1 LGDTSTKSNRST
13 YKKIFNKD
21 GPIITNPKQ
30 LKLDIISEQSPSKG
44 LETSSAD
51 ATERQSSMLEKSR
64 NLGLKNIDAS
74 DFSVIRDFILF
85 YSRNRFKRFKHHNK
99 TLDDD
104 IFLNQPI
111 LKDKNLL
118 VDLYYK
124 LR

>member
-1 LGDTSTKSNRST
+1 MGDTSTKSNRST

-30 LKLDIISEQSPSKG
+30 LKLDIISEQSPSKCP
-44 LETSSAD
+44 ETSSRD
-51 ATERQSSMLEKSR
+51 VTDRQSSMLEKSR
-64 NLGLKNIDAS
+64 NFRLKNIDAS
-74 DFSVIRDFILF
+74 DFSVIRDFILY
-85 YSRNRFKRFKHHNK
+85 YSRNRFKRFKHQNK